1 MTLKELIYSQLMIK
15 DSTIISIREEER
27 EGLRGLIVRGNWFHD
42 RILELCEREI
52 KSLDYDKEKDTMKL
66 LLYKSA

>member
-1 MTLKELIYSQLMIK
+1 MTLKELIYSNLMIK
-15 DSTIISIREEER
+15 DSTIISIREEEK
-27 EGLRGLIVRGNWFHD
+27 EGFPTLRLRGNWFQD